1 MLPNFLTHLFPQ
13 RKNEKRILILGL
25 DCAGKTTFL
34 YRMHLGEIVTTIPT
48 IGLNVE
54 TVKAPTYGRRDP
66 LNLTCWDVGGCDKL
80 RPLIRHYT
88 AGTDALIWIL
98 DSNDRERLPEANEEL
113 RIMLDVIESER
124 ERDTNPTPCL
134 ILANKQ
140 DLQDAMSLD
149 EVRIRMAPII
159 SARASCAIFTTSMV
173 SNNFLPT
180 ITPAMDWLYD
190 NLSVEEPKKYNP
202 QSLSPRALVVEGL
215 AEKLNSWVERAFKD
229 VPPAEF
235 LEAFNAISLPSWD
248 HYTHIRIAYTYTL
261 MVDKKVRIGKTYK
274 GSGLTRPS
282 GKTMIFDGIEKYIKT
297 SAQTTGRTFHIT
309 MTYFW
314 IQIVHF
320 GIQSMPTEDIQT
332 NYGVNENFC
341 RFLLLNPYVAD
352 GNLWVDYYSKDVIM
366 TPNAK
371 VNMILPDKQPL
382 PNLVARDSI
391 RK

>member
-1 MLPNFLTHLFPQ
+1 MLPGFLTRLFP
-13 RKNEKRILILGL
+13 RKKNEKRVMILGL
-25 DCAGKTTFL
+25 DCAGKTTLL
-34 YRMHLGEIVTTIPT
+34 YRMRLGEIVTTIPT

-54 TVKAPTYGRRDP
+54 TFEAPTSGHRAP
-66 LNLTCWDVGGCDKL
+66 LELTCWDVGGCDKI

-88 AGTDALIWIL
+88 TGADALIWVL
-98 DSNDRERLPEANEEL
+98 DSNDRQRLPEANEQL
-113 RIMLDVIESER
+113 KIMLDMIEGEKVKDS
-124 ERDTNPTPCL
+124 TPTPCL

-140 DLQDAMSLD
+140 DLQGAMALD
-149 EVRIRMAPII
+149 EVRIKMAPII
-159 SARASCAIFTTSMV
+159 SARPSCAIFATSLV
-173 SNNFLPT
+173 SNNFLTT

-190 NLSVEEPKKYNP
+190 VLTGEEPKQPNLQSSNP
-202 QSLSPRALVVEGL
+202 HALVVEGL
-215 AEKLNSWVERAFKD
+215 AEKLNSWVERASKD

-248 HYTHIRIAYTYTL
+248 HYTHIRIAYTILYTYGRQ
-261 MVDKKVRIGKTYK
+261 K
-274 GSGLTRPS
+274 

-297 SAQTTGRTFHIT
+297 STQTTGRTFHIT

-320 GIQSMPTEDIQT
+320 GMQNMPTEDVQAT
-332 NYGVNENFC
+332 YGGNENFC

-352 GNLWVDYYSKDVIM
+352 GNLWADYYSKDVIM

-371 VNMILPDKQPL
+371 VNMVLPDKQPL
-382 PNLVARDSI
+382 PSLVSRDSI